1 MHCLRHSRRMVTKTR
16 QKVHWLHDL
25 SLLRQCQYLSSSLDV
40 CHCELRFV
48 YAEGKRGCDDRLLL
62 KYIQRTARIMRLK
75 CFRYYY
81 H

>member
-25 SLLRQCQYLSSSLDV
+25 SLLRLCQYLSSSLDV

-48 YAEGKRGCDDRLLL
+48 RMKVNVGAMTVFC
-62 KYIQRTARIMRLK
+62 
-75 CFRYYY
+75 
-81 H
+81 